1 MKDNKEI
8 IISGSVEQQSLIK
21 DLRQIIEQDHDVL
34 AYR

>member
-21 DLRQIIEQDHDVL
+21 DLRQIITGI
-34 AYR
+34 

>member
-21 DLRQIIEQDHDVL
+21 DLRQIIEQEL
-34 AYR
+34 LPTTS

>member
-21 DLRQIIEQDHDVL
+21 DLRQIIHDVL